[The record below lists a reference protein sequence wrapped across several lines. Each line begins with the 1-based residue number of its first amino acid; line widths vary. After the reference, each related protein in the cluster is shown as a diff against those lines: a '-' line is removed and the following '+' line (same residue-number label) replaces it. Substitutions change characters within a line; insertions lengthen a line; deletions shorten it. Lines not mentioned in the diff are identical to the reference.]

1 MYSLIVEN
9 IKCII
14 AAGGLGTRLQDFRG
28 NKSTKILL
36 DVKGTSMINRQISQL
51 YKWGM
56 RKFVIITNPEYLDMV
71 KEDTLSKFENLK
83 IDFTIQEEPK
93 GISHALYQARDFV
106 DQNEKIFFVL
116 GDNFF
121 ENNPFNNFHLDK
133 FEEGACIFTTE
144 VSNPEEFGVAQID
157 GDGKVLSIEEKP
169 HHPKSNA
176 AVVGIYMFDNSVFNK
191 IDTLEPSERGEYEI
205 VDLCNIFISENKC
218 LNLNIDFTVQEEP
231 KGISHALYQARDY
244 VDQNEKIFFV
254 LGDNFFENNPFNN
267 FHLDK
272 FEEGAC
278 IFTTEVSNPEEFGVA
293 EIDGDGKVLSIEEK
307 PHHPKSNAAV
317 VGIYMFDDTVF
328 KKIETL
334 EPSAR
339 GEYEV
344 TDLCNIY
351 VNENK
356 CLNLDLNGWWIDAGT
371 PERIIELEEKLS

>member
-93 GISHALYQARDFV
+93 GISHALYQARD
-106 DQNEKIFFVL
+106 
-116 GDNFF
+116 
-121 ENNPFNNFHLDK
+121 
-133 FEEGACIFTTE
+133 
-144 VSNPEEFGVAQID
+144 
-157 GDGKVLSIEEKP
+157 
-169 HHPKSNA
+169 
-176 AVVGIYMFDNSVFNK
+176 
-191 IDTLEPSERGEYEI
+191 
-205 VDLCNIFISENKC
+205 
-218 LNLNIDFTVQEEP
+218 
-231 KGISHALYQARDY
+231 Y

-267 FHLDK
+267 FQLDK

-278 IFTTEVSNPEEFGVA
+278 IFTTEVNNPEEFGVA
-293 EIDGDGKVLSIEEK
+293 EIDSDGNVLSIEEK
-307 PHHPKSNAAV
+307 PNHPKSNSAV
-317 VGIYMFDDTVF
+317 VGIYMFDDSVF

-371 PERIIELEEKLS
+371 PDRIIELEEKLS

>member
-71 KEDTLSKFENLK
+71 KEDTLNKFDDLI
-83 IDFTIQEEPK
+83 IDFTVQEEPK

-133 FEEGACIFTTE
+133 FE
-144 VSNPEEFGVAQID
+144 D
-157 GDGKVLSIEEKP
+157 
-169 HHPKSNA
+169 
-176 AVVGIYMFDNSVFNK
+176 
-191 IDTLEPSERGEYEI
+191 
-205 VDLCNIFISENKC
+205 
-218 LNLNIDFTVQEEP
+218 
-231 KGISHALYQARDY
+231 
-244 VDQNEKIFFV
+244 
-254 LGDNFFENNPFNN
+254 
-267 FHLDK
+267 
-272 FEEGAC
+272 GAC

-293 EIDGDGKVLSIEEK
+293 EIDSDGNVLSIEEK
-307 PHHPKSNAAV
+307 PNHPKSNAAV
-317 VGIYMFDDTVF
+317 VGIYIFDESVF

-371 PERIIELEEKLS
+371 PDRIIELEEKLS

>member
-51 YKWGM
+51 YKWGL

-71 KEDTLSKFENLK
+71 KEDTLNKF
-83 IDFTIQEEPK
+83 D
-93 GISHALYQARDFV
+93 
-106 DQNEKIFFVL
+106 
-116 GDNFF
+116 
-121 ENNPFNNFHLDK
+121 
-133 FEEGACIFTTE
+133 
-144 VSNPEEFGVAQID
+144 
-157 GDGKVLSIEEKP
+157 
-169 HHPKSNA
+169 
-176 AVVGIYMFDNSVFNK
+176 
-191 IDTLEPSERGEYEI
+191 
-205 VDLCNIFISENKC
+205 
-218 LNLNIDFTVQEEP
+218 NLNIDFTVQEEP

-244 VDQNEKIFFV
+244 VDLNEKIFFV

-317 VGIYMFDDTVF
+317 VGIYIFDDTVF

-371 PERIIELEEKLS
+371 PDRIIELEEKLS

>member
-14 AAGGLGTRLQDFRG
+14 AAGGLGTRLQDFRE

-36 DVKGTSMINRQISQL
+36 DVKGTSMISRQISQL

-71 KEDTLSKFENLK
+71 KEDTLNKF
-83 IDFTIQEEPK
+83 D
-93 GISHALYQARDFV
+93 
-106 DQNEKIFFVL
+106 
-116 GDNFF
+116 
-121 ENNPFNNFHLDK
+121 
-133 FEEGACIFTTE
+133 
-144 VSNPEEFGVAQID
+144 
-157 GDGKVLSIEEKP
+157 
-169 HHPKSNA
+169 
-176 AVVGIYMFDNSVFNK
+176 
-191 IDTLEPSERGEYEI
+191 
-205 VDLCNIFISENKC
+205 
-218 LNLNIDFTVQEEP
+218 NLNIDFTVQEEP

-317 VGIYMFDDTVF
+317 VGIYMFDDSVF

-371 PERIIELEEKLS
+371 PDRIIELEEKLS

>member
-71 KEDTLSKFENLK
+71 KEDTLNKFDNLK
-83 IDFTIQEEPK
+83 IDFTVQEEPK

-144 VSNPEEFGVAQID
+144 VSNPEEFGVAEID
-157 GDGKVLSIEEKP
+157 SDGNVLSIEEKP
-169 HHPKSNA
+169 N
-176 AVVGIYMFDNSVFNK
+176 
-191 IDTLEPSERGEYEI
+191 
-205 VDLCNIFISENKC
+205 
-218 LNLNIDFTVQEEP
+218 
-231 KGISHALYQARDY
+231 
-244 VDQNEKIFFV
+244 
-254 LGDNFFENNPFNN
+254 
-267 FHLDK
+267 
-272 FEEGAC
+272 
-278 IFTTEVSNPEEFGVA
+278 
-293 EIDGDGKVLSIEEK
+293 
-307 PHHPKSNAAV
+307 HPKSNAAV
-317 VGIYMFDDTVF
+317 VGIYMFDDSVF

-356 CLNLDLNGWWIDAGT
+356 CLNLDVKGWWIDAGT
-371 PERIIELEEKLS
+371 PERIIELEKNLR

>member
-71 KEDTLSKFENLK
+71 KEDTLNKF
-83 IDFTIQEEPK
+83 D
-93 GISHALYQARDFV
+93 
-106 DQNEKIFFVL
+106 
-116 GDNFF
+116 
-121 ENNPFNNFHLDK
+121 
-133 FEEGACIFTTE
+133 
-144 VSNPEEFGVAQID
+144 
-157 GDGKVLSIEEKP
+157 
-169 HHPKSNA
+169 
-176 AVVGIYMFDNSVFNK
+176 
-191 IDTLEPSERGEYEI
+191 
-205 VDLCNIFISENKC
+205 
-218 LNLNIDFTVQEEP
+218 NLNIDFTVQEEP

-317 VGIYMFDDTVF
+317 VGIYMFDDSVF

>member
-71 KEDTLSKFENLK
+71 KEDTLNKFDNLK
-83 IDFTIQEEPK
+83 
-93 GISHALYQARDFV
+93 
-106 DQNEKIFFVL
+106 
-116 GDNFF
+116 
-121 ENNPFNNFHLDK
+121 
-133 FEEGACIFTTE
+133 
-144 VSNPEEFGVAQID
+144 
-157 GDGKVLSIEEKP
+157 
-169 HHPKSNA
+169 
-176 AVVGIYMFDNSVFNK
+176 
-191 IDTLEPSERGEYEI
+191 
-205 VDLCNIFISENKC
+205 
-218 LNLNIDFTVQEEP
+218 IDFTVQEEP

-293 EIDGDGKVLSIEEK
+293 EIDSDGNVLSIEEK
-307 PHHPKSNAAV
+307 PNHPKSNSAV
-317 VGIYMFDDTVF
+317 VGIYMFDNSVF

-371 PERIIELEEKLS
+371 PDRIIELEEKLS

>member
-71 KEDTLSKFENLK
+71 KEDTLNKF
-83 IDFTIQEEPK
+83 D
-93 GISHALYQARDFV
+93 
-106 DQNEKIFFVL
+106 
-116 GDNFF
+116 
-121 ENNPFNNFHLDK
+121 
-133 FEEGACIFTTE
+133 
-144 VSNPEEFGVAQID
+144 
-157 GDGKVLSIEEKP
+157 
-169 HHPKSNA
+169 
-176 AVVGIYMFDNSVFNK
+176 
-191 IDTLEPSERGEYEI
+191 
-205 VDLCNIFISENKC
+205 
-218 LNLNIDFTVQEEP
+218 NLNIDFTVQEEP

-293 EIDGDGKVLSIEEK
+293 EIDSDGKVLSIEEK

-317 VGIYMFDDTVF
+317 VGIYMFDDSVF

>member
-1 MYSLIVEN
+1 MYSLIVKN
-9 IKCII
+9 NKCII

-51 YKWGM
+51 YQWGM
-56 RKFVIITNPEYLDMV
+56 NKFVIICNPEYLDMI
-71 KEDTLSKFENLK
+71 KEEISNNFENAD
-83 IDFTIQEEPK
+83 IDFTIQDEPK
-93 GISHALYQARDFV
+93 GISHALYQAKDLV
-106 DQNEKIFFVL
+106 NHDEKIFFVL

-121 ENNPFNNFHLDK
+121 ENNPLSNFD
-133 FEEGACIFTTE
+133 I
-144 VSNPEEFGVAQID
+144 
-157 GDGKVLSIEEKP
+157 
-169 HHPKSNA
+169 
-176 AVVGIYMFDNSVFNK
+176 
-191 IDTLEPSERGEYEI
+191 
-205 VDLCNIFISENKC
+205 
-218 LNLNIDFTVQEEP
+218 
-231 KGISHALYQARDY
+231 
-244 VDQNEKIFFV
+244 NE
-254 LGDNFFENNPFNN
+254 
-267 FHLDK
+267 

-293 EIDGDGKVLSIEEK
+293 EIDSDGNVLLIEEK
-307 PHHPKSNAAV
+307 PNHPKSNSAV
-317 VGIYMFDDTVF
+317 VGIYMFDDSVF

-371 PERIIELEEKLS
+371 PDRIIELEEKLS

>member
-71 KEDTLSKFENLK
+71 KEDTLNKFDNLK
-83 IDFTIQEEPK
+83 
-93 GISHALYQARDFV
+93 
-106 DQNEKIFFVL
+106 
-116 GDNFF
+116 
-121 ENNPFNNFHLDK
+121 
-133 FEEGACIFTTE
+133 
-144 VSNPEEFGVAQID
+144 
-157 GDGKVLSIEEKP
+157 
-169 HHPKSNA
+169 
-176 AVVGIYMFDNSVFNK
+176 
-191 IDTLEPSERGEYEI
+191 
-205 VDLCNIFISENKC
+205 
-218 LNLNIDFTVQEEP
+218 IDFTVQEEP
-231 KGISHALYQARDY
+231 RGISHALYQARDY

-267 FHLDK
+267 FDLDK
-272 FEEGAC
+272 FEDGAC

-293 EIDGDGKVLSIEEK
+293 EIDSDGKVLSIEEK
-307 PHHPKSNAAV
+307 PNHPKSNAAV
-317 VGIYMFDDTVF
+317 VGIYMFDDSVF

-351 VNENK
+351 VNDNK
-356 CLNLDLNGWWIDAGT
+356 CLNLDLKGWWIDAGT
-371 PERIIELEEKLS
+371 PERIIELEDKLS

>member
-36 DVKGTSMINRQISQL
+36 DVKGTSMISRQISQL

-71 KEDTLSKFENLK
+71 KEDTLNKF
-83 IDFTIQEEPK
+83 D
-93 GISHALYQARDFV
+93 
-106 DQNEKIFFVL
+106 
-116 GDNFF
+116 
-121 ENNPFNNFHLDK
+121 
-133 FEEGACIFTTE
+133 
-144 VSNPEEFGVAQID
+144 
-157 GDGKVLSIEEKP
+157 
-169 HHPKSNA
+169 
-176 AVVGIYMFDNSVFNK
+176 
-191 IDTLEPSERGEYEI
+191 
-205 VDLCNIFISENKC
+205 
-218 LNLNIDFTVQEEP
+218 NLNIDFTVQEEP

-317 VGIYMFDDTVF
+317 VGIYMFDDSVF

-334 EPSAR
+334 ELSAR

-371 PERIIELEEKLS
+371 PDRIIELEEKLS

>member
-71 KEDTLSKFENLK
+71 KEDTLNKFDNLK
-83 IDFTIQEEPK
+83 
-93 GISHALYQARDFV
+93 
-106 DQNEKIFFVL
+106 
-116 GDNFF
+116 
-121 ENNPFNNFHLDK
+121 
-133 FEEGACIFTTE
+133 
-144 VSNPEEFGVAQID
+144 
-157 GDGKVLSIEEKP
+157 
-169 HHPKSNA
+169 
-176 AVVGIYMFDNSVFNK
+176 
-191 IDTLEPSERGEYEI
+191 
-205 VDLCNIFISENKC
+205 
-218 LNLNIDFTVQEEP
+218 IDFTVQEEP
-231 KGISHALYQARDY
+231 KGISHALYQARDFIN
-244 VDQNEKIFFV
+244 VNEKIFFV

-293 EIDGDGKVLSIEEK
+293 EIDSDGNVLSIEEK
-307 PHHPKSNAAV
+307 PNHPKSNAAV
-317 VGIYMFDDTVF
+317 VGIYIFDDSVF

-371 PERIIELEEKLS
+371 PDRIIELEEKLS

>member
-1 MYSLIVEN
+1 
-9 IKCII
+9 
-14 AAGGLGTRLQDFRG
+14 LGTRLQDFRG

-71 KEDTLSKFENLK
+71 KEDTLNKFDNLK
-83 IDFTIQEEPK
+83 
-93 GISHALYQARDFV
+93 
-106 DQNEKIFFVL
+106 
-116 GDNFF
+116 
-121 ENNPFNNFHLDK
+121 
-133 FEEGACIFTTE
+133 
-144 VSNPEEFGVAQID
+144 
-157 GDGKVLSIEEKP
+157 
-169 HHPKSNA
+169 
-176 AVVGIYMFDNSVFNK
+176 
-191 IDTLEPSERGEYEI
+191 
-205 VDLCNIFISENKC
+205 
-218 LNLNIDFTVQEEP
+218 IDFTVQEEP

-254 LGDNFFENNPFNN
+254 LGDNFFENNPFKN

-278 IFTTEVSNPEEFGVA
+278 IFTTEVNNPEEFGVA
-293 EIDGDGKVLSIEEK
+293 EIDSDGNVLSIEEK
-307 PHHPKSNAAV
+307 PNHPKSNSAV
-317 VGIYMFDDTVF
+317 VGIYMFDHSVF
-328 KKIETL
+328 QKIETL

-356 CLNLDLNGWWIDAGT
+356 CLNLDLKGWWIDAGT
-371 PERIIELEEKLS
+371 PDRIIELEEKLS

>member
-71 KEDTLSKFENLK
+71 KEDTLNKFDNLK
-83 IDFTIQEEPK
+83 
-93 GISHALYQARDFV
+93 
-106 DQNEKIFFVL
+106 
-116 GDNFF
+116 
-121 ENNPFNNFHLDK
+121 
-133 FEEGACIFTTE
+133 
-144 VSNPEEFGVAQID
+144 
-157 GDGKVLSIEEKP
+157 
-169 HHPKSNA
+169 
-176 AVVGIYMFDNSVFNK
+176 
-191 IDTLEPSERGEYEI
+191 
-205 VDLCNIFISENKC
+205 
-218 LNLNIDFTVQEEP
+218 IDFTVQEEP

-272 FEEGAC
+272 FKEGAC
-278 IFTTEVSNPEEFGVA
+278 IFTTEVNNPEEFGVA
-293 EIDGDGKVLSIEEK
+293 EIDSDGNVLSIEEK
-307 PHHPKSNAAV
+307 PNHPKSNAAV
-317 VGIYMFDDTVF
+317 VGIYLFDGSLF

-339 GEYEV
+339 GEYEI

-371 PERIIELEEKLS
+371 PDRIIELEEKLS